1 MADGTN
7 EYEGRLEIL
16 FRGEWGTVC
25 RDNFEMEDAN
35 VACKMLGLG
44 RAIGFVNEYSWPNF
58 GPGDWNSQIWF
69 DDLMCTGEESN
80 LFDCIHRGVRNGD
93 CNHNSDVGVVCERK
107 SLQIKQKSIVLSF

>member
-1 MADGTN
+1 
-7 EYEGRLEIL
+7 
-16 FRGEWGTVC
+16 
-25 RDNFEMEDAN
+25 MEDAN

-44 RAIGFVNEYSWPNF
+44 RAIGFVDGNSWPNF
-58 GPGDWNSQIWF
+58 GRGDWNSQIWF

-107 SLQIKQKSIVLSF
+107 SLQIKQKSIVLSFIVLSHNKFEINGNFMVYFRTLLRS